1 MSIPPQ
7 LRDVIINGDEH
18 RFEWKVDLMA
28 TEKYWQGSSLTSIGW
43 FQGLSACFLRVKV
56 PKIIIT
62 AEKERLDKE
71 LTIAQMQGR
80 FKLTVIHNVG
90 HSVQEDDYHGTAK
103 VLHDFMFLFRIPQTA
118 AEEAKRELVGL
129 AKFHPELKPYD

>member
-1 MSIPPQ
+1 MESGSHVYRKI
-7 LRDVIINGDEH
+7 LAGYEI
-18 RFEWKVDLMA
+18 RFN
-28 TEKYWQGSSLTSIGW
+28 SGW
-43 FQGLSACFLRVKV
+43 FTGLSACFLRIKV

-103 VLHDFMFLFRIPQTA
+103 VLHEFMFLFRIPQTS

-129 AKFHPELKPYD
+129 AKFHPELKPYE